1 MNALLEQQAILPGMQ
16 EDCDTAKMVFVA
28 QEANKVI
35 EDVRKAYSACEVLK
49 WRLAKAIAAAEGVGG
64 IAYDKDKVQ
73 GGSGRDMSDAVRR
86 IMDLEQQ
93 LQDAEMM
100 RDIQTM
106 SFEYFLSRA
115 VFMGLFTE
123 EQASLWKQYYECD
136 EMHTSFQK
144 IADNSDAIRD
154 KEDYLTR
161 SKYSLRNRVEYLVRS
176 KNAFRAFFDA
186 VEVVM
191 AEADDTDALQEQA
204 EEFWEDYCNE
214 MDALREQ
221 NDYVT
226 CYSNTGMKI

>member
-1 MNALLEQQAILPGMQ
+1 MNALLEQQAILPEMQ
-16 EDCDTAKMVFVA
+16 EDCDTAKMVLIA
-28 QEANKVI
+28 QEANAVI
-35 EDVRKAYSACEVLK
+35 EDIGKAYTACEVLK

-100 RDIQTM
+100 RDIQKM

-123 EQASLWKQYYECD
+123 EQASLWKEYYEHD
-136 EMHTSFQK
+136 GMNTSLQDV
-144 IADNSDAIRD
+144 ADNNGLI
-154 KEDYLTR
+154 
-161 SKYSLRNRVEYLVRS
+161 RNRVSYLVRS
-176 KNAFRAFFDA
+176 KNAYRAFCDA